1 LQVVNNIKFTEQ
13 DLLIQPN
20 IIPI

>member
-13 DLLIQPN
+13 DLLIHPN